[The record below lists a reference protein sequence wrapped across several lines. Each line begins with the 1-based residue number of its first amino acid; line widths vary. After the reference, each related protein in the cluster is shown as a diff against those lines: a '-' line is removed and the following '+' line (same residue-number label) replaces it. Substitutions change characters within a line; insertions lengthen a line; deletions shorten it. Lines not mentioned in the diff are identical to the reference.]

1 VIVTLRNALPKQPW
15 KFDAAPSV
23 SRARGGPNAVTPES
37 LETGDAVSF
46 NEQETRFHLI
56 DPVLRSKGYD
66 DPQRI
71 MLETPAPVEPTGSKG
86 RRRKGPGRT
95 DYLLC
100 IQSGQ
105 MSKPLPLPS
114 LKQRRK
120 RGNRAGDGE
129 PAFCSRDVIS
139 RILLALV
146 CVCIALHE

>member
-1 VIVTLRNALPKQPW
+1 VIATLRNALPKQPW

-105 MSKPLPLPS
+105 MSKPLPGEQKAGSPSAGSVSSLPS
-114 LKQRRK
+114 LLQGAMLFR
-120 RGNRAGDGE
+120 E
-129 PAFCSRDVIS
+129 SYWPLYAFV
-139 RILLALV
+139 
-146 CVCIALHE
+146 